1 MAMRGTNNK
10 LGDCSSAMHD
20 LTLKGFHSQS
30 QDAKGNSKQNKTKKK
45 RKKERNIETSSNLSV
60 VMFIAMSS
68 PSFIEDIKDVLF
80 YAVFVK
86 SCGFI

>member
-1 MAMRGTNNK
+1 
-10 LGDCSSAMHD
+10 MHD
-20 LTLKGFHSQS
+20 LTLKGFHNQS
-30 QDAKGNSKQNKTKKK
+30 QDAKGNSKQNKTKK

-60 VMFIAMSS
+60 VMSIAMSS